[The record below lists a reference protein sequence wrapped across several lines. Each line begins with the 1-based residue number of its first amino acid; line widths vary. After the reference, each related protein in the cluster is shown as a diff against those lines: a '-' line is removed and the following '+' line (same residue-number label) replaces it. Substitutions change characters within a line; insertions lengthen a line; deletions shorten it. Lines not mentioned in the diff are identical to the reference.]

1 MKLIIAS
8 NNKGKIA
15 EFSQMLSP
23 LGYEVLSQKDAGISL
38 DVDETGT
45 TFEENAAL
53 KAEAVA
59 KLAKDCAVLAD
70 DSGLEIDAL
79 GGEPGVY
86 SARYGGEEYKTP
98 EDRNNLVLKK
108 LEGVPEQL
116 RTARFV
122 AVLCFVSADGKKIS
136 VRGECE
142 GRIAFESVGDAG
154 FGYDPIFVYGD
165 RTFGQH
171 SQILKNCVSHRAR
184 ALAKLT
190 DILKKEKL

>member
-142 GRIAFESVGDAG
+142 GRIAFEPVGDAG

-171 SQILKNCVSHRAR
+171 LQILKNCVSHRAR